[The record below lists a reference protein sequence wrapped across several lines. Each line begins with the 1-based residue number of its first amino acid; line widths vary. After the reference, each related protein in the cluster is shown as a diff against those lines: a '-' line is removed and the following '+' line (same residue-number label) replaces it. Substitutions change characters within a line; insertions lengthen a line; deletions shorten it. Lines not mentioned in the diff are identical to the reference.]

1 MNINNTDMVEVASME
16 FDGDVGLTC
25 TIGGSLIVRTIDPMG
40 DRVLIQRIEEPGT
53 IMATDAAK
61 SIKGI
66 VLSVGPG
73 KWHPGEWWRVRR
85 PVPGLDLPPCNKRGC
100 TFCYEWQWQ
109 DGWLEPLDVK
119 PGMKVLFNS
128 RWNDFSAGEQAGTG
142 ADGKGA
148 LARPLPL
155 HADPMLHLVQEA
167 DIIAIVPHF
176 DFEASI
182 KYESPSQNIE
192 IKGPWNS

>member
-1 MNINNTDMVEVASME
+1 MNISSTDMVEVASME
-16 FDGDVGLTC
+16 FDGNVGLTC

-40 DRVLIQRIEEPGT
+40 DRVLIQRIETPSV
-53 IMATDAAK
+53 IIATDAAK

-66 VLSVGPG
+66 VLAVGRG
-73 KWHPGEWWRVRR
+73 KWHPGEWWKVKSQY
-85 PVPGLDLPPCNKRGC
+85 GIASC
-100 TFCYEWQWQ
+100 TDTTCPLCYSWKWE
-109 DGWLEPLDVK
+109 DGWLEPLDIK

-128 RWNDFSAGEQAGTG
+128 RWNDFSAGEQVGTG

-167 DIIAIVPHF
+167 DIIAIVDHF